1 MIDEK
6 TKAEYL
12 SLLQTRLNEKRFIH
26 SLNVAD
32 AAVTLARRFGA
43 DEEKAYLAGLL
54 HDITKNETDENQLQ
68 IMESGGIILSMTQR
82 NNPKLWHA
90 MSAMIYLRD
99 TLGIKDEEILGA
111 VRWHTTG
118 KAGMT
123 LLEKVVFIA
132 DYISDERD
140 YPDVDVMRHLAEVS
154 LDAAALYALK
164 YSLKHLSLKEK
175 PICED
180 SVAMYNELVIRK
192 RKDRSE

>member
-1 MIDEK
+1 MIDEAL
-6 TKAEYL
+6 KARYIA
-12 SLLQTRLNEKRFIH
+12 LLKERLKESRFVH

-32 AAVTLARRFGA
+32 AAVMLAKKFGA
-43 DEEKAYLAGLL
+43 DEDKAYLAGLL

-68 IMESGGIILSMTQR
+68 IMESGGIILSKTQR
-82 NNPKLWHA
+82 ENPKLWHA
-90 MSAMIYLRD
+90 MSGMVYLRD
-99 TLGIKDEEILGA
+99 TLGITDEDVLGA

-132 DYISDERD
+132 DYISAERD
-140 YPDVDVMRHLAEVS
+140 YPDADVMRRLSETS

-164 YSLKHLSLKEK
+164 YSLRHLSEKEK

-180 SVAMYNELVIRK
+180 SVAYYNELIMQK
-192 RKDRSE
+192 KGSF

>member
-90 MSAMIYLRD
+90 MSGMIYLRD
-99 TLGIKDEEILGA
+99 MLGIKDEEILGA

>member
-6 TKAEYL
+6 LKETYIE
-12 SLLQTRLNEKRFIH
+12 LLRGRLKEKRFLH
-26 SLNVAD
+26 SLNVA
-32 AAVTLARRFGA
+32 ASAVELAKRFGA
-43 DEEKAYLAGLL
+43 NEDKAYIAGLL

-68 IMESGGIILSMTQR
+68 IMESGGIILTETQK

-90 MSAMIYLRD
+90 MSGSVYLKQ
-99 TLGIKDEEILGA
+99 TLGITDEEILGA

-118 KAGMT
+118 KAGMS

-132 DYISDERD
+132 DYISAERD
-140 YPDVDVMRHLAEVS
+140 YPDVDVMRHLAETS

-164 YSLKHLSLKEK
+164 FSMRNLSEKEK

-180 SVAMYNELVIRK
+180 SVAYYNELIIRK
-192 RKDRSE
+192 GKDRSE

>member
-6 TKAEYL
+6 LKESYIE
-12 SLLQTRLNEKRFIH
+12 LLRGRLKEKRFFH

-32 AAVTLARRFGA
+32 SAVELAKRFGA
-43 DEEKAYLAGLL
+43 DEDKAYIAGLL

-68 IMESGGIILSMTQR
+68 IMQSGGIILTETQR

-90 MSAMIYLRD
+90 MSGSVYLKQ
-99 TLGIKDEEILGA
+99 TLGITDEEILGA

-123 LLEKVVFIA
+123 LLERVVFIA
-132 DYISDERD
+132 DYISAERD
-140 YPDVDVMRHLAEVS
+140 YPDVDVMRHLSETS

-164 YSLKHLSLKEK
+164 FSMRNLSEKEK

-180 SVAMYNELVIRK
+180 SVAYYNELIIRK
-192 RKDRSE
+192 GKDRSE

>member
-1 MIDEK
+1 MIDE
-6 TKAEYL
+6 ALNAQYI
-12 SLLQTRLNEKRFIH
+12 SLLQSRLKETRFQH

-32 AAVTLARRFGA
+32 AAVMLAKKYGA
-43 DEEKAYLAGLL
+43 DEDKAYLAGLL

-82 NNPKLWHA
+82 GNPKLWHA
-90 MSAMIYLRD
+90 MSGMVYLRD
-99 TLGIKDEEILGA
+99 TLGITDEDVLGA

-132 DYISDERD
+132 DYISAERD
-140 YPDVDVMRHLAEVS
+140 YPDADVMRRLSETS

-164 YSLKHLSLKEK
+164 YSLRHLSEKEK

-180 SVAMYNELVIRK
+180 SVAYYNELIMQK
-192 RKDRSE
+192 KGSF

>member
-1 MIDEK
+1 MIDEARK
-6 TKAEYL
+6 EQYIA
-12 SLLQTRLNEKRFIH
+12 LLKEKLKETRFQH

-32 AAVTLARRFGA
+32 AAVMLAKKFGA
-43 DEEKAYLAGLL
+43 DEDKAYLAGLL

-68 IMESGGIILSMTQR
+68 IMESGGIILSKTQR
-82 NNPKLWHA
+82 ENPKLWHA
-90 MSAMIYLRD
+90 MSGMVYLRD
-99 TLGIKDEEILGA
+99 TLGITDEDVLGA

-132 DYISDERD
+132 DYISAERD
-140 YPDVDVMRHLAEVS
+140 YPDADVMRRLSATS

-164 YSLKHLSLKEK
+164 YSLRHLSEKEK

-180 SVAMYNELVIRK
+180 SVAYYNELILLK
-192 RKDRSE
+192 KKGSLA

>member
-6 TKAEYL
+6 TRDGYL
-12 SLLQTRLNEKRFIH
+12 SLLQTRLNDKRYIH
-26 SLNVAD
+26 SLNVAA
-32 AAVTLARRFGA
+32 AAVLLAKRFGA
-43 DEEKAYLAGLL
+43 DEDKAYVAGLL

-68 IMESGGIILSMTQR
+68 ILQSGGIILTDTQK

-90 MSAMIYLRD
+90 MSGMVYLRD
-99 TLGIKDEEILGA
+99 TLGVTDEEILGA

-123 LLEKVVFIA
+123 LLEKVIFIA
-132 DYISDERD
+132 DYISVERD
-140 YPDVDVMRHLAEVS
+140 YPDVDVMRRLSETS

-164 YSLKHLSLKEK
+164 FSLRHLSEKEM

-180 SVAMYNELVIRK
+180 SVAYYNELIISK
-192 RKDRSE
+192 QKGSI

>member
-1 MIDEK
+1 MIDEATK
-6 TKAEYL
+6 TYYL
-12 SLLQTRLNEKRFIH
+12 SLLRERLKEKRYIH

-32 AAVTLARRFGA
+32 AAVQLAERFGA
-43 DEEKAYLAGLL
+43 DTEKAYIAGLL

-68 IMESGGIILSMTQR
+68 IMESGGIILSITQQ

-90 MSAMIYLRD
+90 MSGMIYLRD
-99 TLGIKDEEILGA
+99 TLGITDAEILGA

-132 DYISDERD
+132 DYVSAERD
-140 YPDVDVMRHLAEVS
+140 YPDVDVMRRLSETS

-164 YSLKHLSLKEK
+164 FSLRALSEKEK

-180 SVAMYNELVIRK
+180 SVAYYNELIIRK
-192 RKDRSE
+192 QKGSI

>member
-6 TKAEYL
+6 TKKAYID
-12 SLLQTRLNEKRFIH
+12 LLRDRLKDKRFVH
-26 SLNVAD
+26 SMNVAD
-32 AAVTLARRFGA
+32 ASVILAKRFGA
-43 DEEKAYLAGLL
+43 DEEKAYVAGLL

-68 IMESGGIILSMTQR
+68 MMESGGIILSKTQR
-82 NNPKLWHA
+82 HNPKLWHA
-90 MSAMIYLRD
+90 ISGMLYLRD
-99 TLGIKDEEILGA
+99 VLGITDEEILGA

-132 DYISDERD
+132 DYISAERD
-140 YPDVDVMRHLAEVS
+140 YPDVDVMRRLAADS

-164 YSLKHLSLKEK
+164 FSLRHLSEKEK

-180 SVAMYNELVIRK
+180 SVAYYNELIISK
-192 RKDRSE
+192 GKDRSE

>member
-1 MIDEK
+1 MIDE
-6 TKAEYL
+6 ALNAQYI
-12 SLLQTRLNEKRFIH
+12 SLLQSRLKETRFQH

-32 AAVTLARRFGA
+32 AAVMLAKKYGA
-43 DEEKAYLAGLL
+43 DEDKAYLAGLL

-82 NNPKLWHA
+82 SNPKLWHA
-90 MSAMIYLRD
+90 MSGMVYLRD
-99 TLGIKDEEILGA
+99 VLGITDEEVLGA

-132 DYISDERD
+132 DYISAERD
-140 YPDVDVMRHLAEVS
+140 YPDADVMRRLSATS

-164 YSLKHLSLKEK
+164 FSLRHLSEKEK

-180 SVAMYNELVIRK
+180 SVAYYNELIMQK
-192 RKDRSE
+192 KKGSI

>member
-1 MIDEK
+1 MIDEAL
-6 TKAEYL
+6 KARYIA
-12 SLLQTRLNEKRFIH
+12 LLKERLKESRFVH

-32 AAVTLARRFGA
+32 AAVMLAKKFGA
-43 DEEKAYLAGLL
+43 DEDKAYLAGLL

-68 IMESGGIILSMTQR
+68 IMESGGIILSTTQR
-82 NNPKLWHA
+82 GNPKLWHA
-90 MSAMIYLRD
+90 MSGMVYLRD
-99 TLGIKDEEILGA
+99 TLGITDEDVLGA

-132 DYISDERD
+132 DYISAERD
-140 YPDVDVMRHLAEVS
+140 YPDADVMRRLSETS

-164 YSLKHLSLKEK
+164 YSLRHLSEKEK

-180 SVAMYNELVIRK
+180 SVAYYNELIMQK
-192 RKDRSE
+192 KGSF

>member
-1 MIDEK
+1 MIDEQ
-6 TKAEYL
+6 TKENYIA
-12 SLLQTRLNEKRFIH
+12 LLQSRLKEKRFLH

-32 AAVTLARRFGA
+32 AAVELARRFGA
-43 DEEKAYLAGLL
+43 NEDKAYLAGLL
-54 HDITKNETDENQLQ
+54 HDITKNESDENQLQ
-68 IMESGGIILSMTQR
+68 MMQSGGIILTTTQQ

-90 MSAMIYLRD
+90 MSGMVYLRD
-99 TLGIKDEEILGA
+99 TLGIEDAEILGA

-132 DYISDERD
+132 DYISAERD
-140 YPDVDVMRHLAEVS
+140 YPDADVMRHLAQKS

-164 YSLKHLSLKEK
+164 YSLRTLSEKEK

-180 SVAMYNELVIRK
+180 SVAYYNELILQK
-192 RKDRSE
+192 QKG

>member
-6 TKAEYL
+6 LKETYIE
-12 SLLQTRLNEKRFIH
+12 LLRGRLKEKRFLH
-26 SLNVAD
+26 SLNVA
-32 AAVTLARRFGA
+32 ASAVELAKRFGA
-43 DEEKAYLAGLL
+43 NEDKAYIAGLL

-68 IMESGGIILSMTQR
+68 IMGSGGIILTETQK

-90 MSAMIYLRD
+90 MSGSVYLKQ
-99 TLGIKDEEILGA
+99 TLGITDEEILGA

-118 KAGMT
+118 KAGMS

-132 DYISDERD
+132 DYISAERD
-140 YPDVDVMRHLAEVS
+140 YPDVDVMRHLAETS

-164 YSLKHLSLKEK
+164 FSMRNLSEKEK

-180 SVAMYNELVIRK
+180 SVAYYNELIIRK
-192 RKDRSE
+192 GKDRSE

>member
-1 MIDEK
+1 MDEK

-90 MSAMIYLRD
+90 MSGMIYLRD

>member
-1 MIDEK
+1 MIDEQ
-6 TKAEYL
+6 TKENYIA
-12 SLLQTRLNEKRFIH
+12 LLQSRLKERRFLH

-32 AAVTLARRFGA
+32 AALELARRFGA
-43 DEEKAYLAGLL
+43 NEDKAYLAGLL
-54 HDITKNETDENQLQ
+54 HDITKNESDENQLQ
-68 IMESGGIILSMTQR
+68 MMQSGGIILTTTQQ

-90 MSAMIYLRD
+90 MSGMVYLRD
-99 TLGIKDEEILGA
+99 TLGIEDAEILGA

-132 DYISDERD
+132 DYISAERD
-140 YPDVDVMRHLAEVS
+140 YPDADVMRHLAQKS

-164 YSLKHLSLKEK
+164 YSLRTLSEKEK

-180 SVAMYNELVIRK
+180 SVAYYNELILQK
-192 RKDRSE
+192 QKG

>member
-6 TKAEYL
+6 LKETYIE
-12 SLLQTRLNEKRFIH
+12 LLRGRLKEKRFLH
-26 SLNVAD
+26 SLNVA
-32 AAVTLARRFGA
+32 ASAVELAKRFGA
-43 DEEKAYLAGLL
+43 NEDKAYIAGLL

-68 IMESGGIILSMTQR
+68 IMASGGIILTETQK

-90 MSAMIYLRD
+90 MSGSVYLKQ
-99 TLGIKDEEILGA
+99 TLGITDEEILGA

-118 KAGMT
+118 KAGMS

-132 DYISDERD
+132 DYISAERD
-140 YPDVDVMRHLAEVS
+140 YPDVDVMRHLAETS

-164 YSLKHLSLKEK
+164 FSMRNLSEKEK

-180 SVAMYNELVIRK
+180 SVAYYNELIIRK
-192 RKDRSE
+192 GKDRSE

>member
-6 TKAEYL
+6 LKETYIE
-12 SLLQTRLNEKRFIH
+12 LLRGRLKEKRFLH
-26 SLNVAD
+26 SLNVA
-32 AAVTLARRFGA
+32 ASAVELAKRFGA
-43 DEEKAYLAGLL
+43 NEDKAYIAGLL

-68 IMESGGIILSMTQR
+68 IMESGGIILTETQR

-90 MSAMIYLRD
+90 MSGSVYLKQ
-99 TLGIKDEEILGA
+99 TLGITDEEILGA

-132 DYISDERD
+132 DYISAERD
-140 YPDVDVMRHLAEVS
+140 YPDVDVMRHLAETS

-164 YSLKHLSLKEK
+164 FSMRNLSEKEK

-180 SVAMYNELVIRK
+180 SVAYYNELIIRK
-192 RKDRSE
+192 GKDRSE

>member
-1 MIDEK
+1 MIDEARK
-6 TKAEYL
+6 EQYI
-12 SLLQTRLNEKRFIH
+12 SLLKERLKETRFQH

-32 AAVTLARRFGA
+32 AAVMLAKKFGA
-43 DEEKAYLAGLL
+43 DEDKAYLAGLL

-82 NNPKLWHA
+82 GNPKLWHA
-90 MSAMIYLRD
+90 MSGMVYLRD
-99 TLGIKDEEILGA
+99 TLGITDEDVLGA

-132 DYISDERD
+132 DYISAERD
-140 YPDVDVMRHLAEVS
+140 YPDVDVMRRLSETS

-164 YSLKHLSLKEK
+164 YSLRHLSEKEK

-180 SVAMYNELVIRK
+180 SVAYYNELIMQK
-192 RKDRSE
+192 KGSF

>member
-6 TKAEYL
+6 LKETYIE
-12 SLLQTRLNEKRFIH
+12 LLRGRLKEKRFLH
-26 SLNVAD
+26 SLNVA
-32 AAVTLARRFGA
+32 ASAVELAKRFGA
-43 DEEKAYLAGLL
+43 NEDKAYIAGLL

-68 IMESGGIILSMTQR
+68 IMESGGIILTETQK

-90 MSAMIYLRD
+90 MSGSVYLKD
-99 TLGIKDEEILGA
+99 TLGITDEEILGA

-118 KAGMT
+118 KAGMS

-132 DYISDERD
+132 DYISAERD
-140 YPDVDVMRHLAEVS
+140 YPDVDVMRHLAETS

-164 YSLKHLSLKEK
+164 FSMRNLSEKEK

-180 SVAMYNELVIRK
+180 SVAYYNELIIRK
-192 RKDRSE
+192 GKDRSE

>member
-6 TKAEYL
+6 TRDGYL
-12 SLLQTRLNEKRFIH
+12 SLLQTRLNDKRYIH
-26 SLNVAD
+26 SLNVAA
-32 AAVTLARRFGA
+32 AAVLLAKRFGA
-43 DEEKAYLAGLL
+43 DEDKAYVAGLL

-68 IMESGGIILSMTQR
+68 ILQSGGIILTDTQK

-90 MSAMIYLRD
+90 MSGMVYLRD
-99 TLGIKDEEILGA
+99 TLGVTDEEILGA

-123 LLEKVVFIA
+123 LLAKVIFIA
-132 DYISDERD
+132 DYISVERD
-140 YPDVDVMRHLAEVS
+140 YPDVDVMRRLSEAS

-164 YSLKHLSLKEK
+164 FSLRHLSEKEK

-180 SVAMYNELVIRK
+180 SVAYYNELIISK
-192 RKDRSE
+192 QKGSI

>member
-1 MIDEK
+1 MIDEAL
-6 TKAEYL
+6 KARYIA
-12 SLLQTRLNEKRFIH
+12 LLKERLKETRFVH

-32 AAVTLARRFGA
+32 AAVMLAKKFGA
-43 DEEKAYLAGLL
+43 DEDKAYLAGLL

-68 IMESGGIILSMTQR
+68 IMESGGIILSKTQR
-82 NNPKLWHA
+82 ENPKLWHA
-90 MSAMIYLRD
+90 MSGMVYLRD
-99 TLGIKDEEILGA
+99 TLGIADEAILGA

-132 DYISDERD
+132 DYISAERD
-140 YPDVDVMRHLAEVS
+140 YPDADVMRRLSATS

-164 YSLKHLSLKEK
+164 YSLRHLSEKEK

-180 SVAMYNELVIRK
+180 SVAYYNELILLK
-192 RKDRSE
+192 KKGSLA

>member
-90 MSAMIYLRD
+90 MSGMIYLRD

>member
-1 MIDEK
+1 MIDEAL
-6 TKAEYL
+6 KASYID
-12 SLLQTRLNEKRFIH
+12 LLKRRLKEPRFVH

-32 AAVTLARRFGA
+32 AAVTLADRFGA
-43 DEEKAYLAGLL
+43 DRDKAYLAGLL

-68 IMESGGIILSMTQR
+68 IMESGGIILSKTQR
-82 NNPKLWHA
+82 ANPKLWHA
-90 MSAMIYLRD
+90 MSGMVYLRD
-99 TLGIKDEEILGA
+99 VLGITDEEVLGA

-132 DYISDERD
+132 DYISAERD
-140 YPDVDVMRHLAEVS
+140 YPDADVMRRLSATS

-164 YSLKHLSLKEK
+164 FSLRHLSEKEK

-180 SVAMYNELVIRK
+180 SVAYYNELIMQKKKGFV
-192 RKDRSE
+192 

>member
-1 MIDEK
+1 MIDEARK
-6 TKAEYL
+6 EQYIA
-12 SLLQTRLNEKRFIH
+12 LLKEKLKETRFQH

-32 AAVTLARRFGA
+32 AAVMLAKKFGA
-43 DEEKAYLAGLL
+43 DEDKAYLAGLL

-68 IMESGGIILSMTQR
+68 IMESGGIILSKTQR
-82 NNPKLWHA
+82 ENPKLWHA
-90 MSAMIYLRD
+90 MSGMVYLRD
-99 TLGIKDEEILGA
+99 TLGVTDEDVLGA

-132 DYISDERD
+132 DYISAERD
-140 YPDVDVMRHLAEVS
+140 YPDADVMRRLSATS

-164 YSLKHLSLKEK
+164 YSLRHLSEKEK

-180 SVAMYNELVIRK
+180 SVAYYNELILLK
-192 RKDRSE
+192 KKGSLA

>member
-1 MIDEK
+1 MIDEQ
-6 TKAEYL
+6 TKENYIA
-12 SLLQTRLNEKRFIH
+12 LLQSRLKERRFQH

-32 AAVTLARRFGA
+32 AAVELARRFGA
-43 DEEKAYLAGLL
+43 NEDKAYLAGLL
-54 HDITKNETDENQLQ
+54 HDITKNESDENQLQ
-68 IMESGGIILSMTQR
+68 MMQSGGIILTTTQQ

-90 MSAMIYLRD
+90 MSGMVYLRD
-99 TLGIKDEEILGA
+99 TLGIEDAEILGA

-132 DYISDERD
+132 DYISAERD
-140 YPDVDVMRHLAEVS
+140 YPDADVMRHLAQKS

-164 YSLKHLSLKEK
+164 YSLRTLSEKEK

-180 SVAMYNELVIRK
+180 SVAYYNELILQK
-192 RKDRSE
+192 QKG

>member
-82 NNPKLWHA
+82 NNSKLWHA
-90 MSAMIYLRD
+90 MSGMIYLRD

>member
-1 MIDEK
+1 MIDEQ
-6 TKAEYL
+6 TKENYIA
-12 SLLQTRLNEKRFIH
+12 LLQSRLKERRFLH

-32 AAVTLARRFGA
+32 AAVELARRFGA
-43 DEEKAYLAGLL
+43 NEDKAYLAGLL
-54 HDITKNETDENQLQ
+54 HDITKNESDENQLQ
-68 IMESGGIILSMTQR
+68 MMQSGGIILTTTQQ

-90 MSAMIYLRD
+90 MSGMVYLRD
-99 TLGIKDEEILGA
+99 TLGIEDAEILGA

-132 DYISDERD
+132 DYISAERD
-140 YPDVDVMRHLAEVS
+140 YPDADVMRHLAQKS

-164 YSLKHLSLKEK
+164 YSLRTLSEKEK

-180 SVAMYNELVIRK
+180 SVAYYNELILQK
-192 RKDRSE
+192 QKG

>member
-6 TKAEYL
+6 TNAYYL
-12 SLLQTRLNEKRFIH
+12 SLLRERLKDRRFQH

-32 AAVTLARRFGA
+32 AAVMLAKRFGA
-43 DEEKAYLAGLL
+43 DEEKAYIAGLL

-68 IMESGGIILSMTQR
+68 ILQSGGIMLTVTQQ

-90 MSAMIYLRD
+90 MSGMVYLRD
-99 TLGIKDEEILGA
+99 TLGITDQEILGA

-132 DYISDERD
+132 DYISAERD
-140 YPDVDVMRHLAEVS
+140 YPDVDVMRRLSETS

-164 YSLKHLSLKEK
+164 YSLRTLSEKEK

-180 SVAMYNELVIRK
+180 SVAYYNELIIGK

>member
-6 TKAEYL
+6 TRDGYL
-12 SLLQTRLNEKRFIH
+12 SLLQTRLNDKRYIH

-32 AAVTLARRFGA
+32 AAVLLAKRFGA
-43 DEEKAYLAGLL
+43 DEDKAYVAGLL

-68 IMESGGIILSMTQR
+68 ILQSGGIILTDTQK

-90 MSAMIYLRD
+90 MSGMVYLRD
-99 TLGIKDEEILGA
+99 TLGVTDEEILGA

-123 LLEKVVFIA
+123 LLEKVIFIA
-132 DYISDERD
+132 DYISVERD
-140 YPDVDVMRHLAEVS
+140 YPDVDVMRRLSETS

-164 YSLKHLSLKEK
+164 FSLRHLSEKEK

-180 SVAMYNELVIRK
+180 SVAYYNELIISK
-192 RKDRSE
+192 QKGSI